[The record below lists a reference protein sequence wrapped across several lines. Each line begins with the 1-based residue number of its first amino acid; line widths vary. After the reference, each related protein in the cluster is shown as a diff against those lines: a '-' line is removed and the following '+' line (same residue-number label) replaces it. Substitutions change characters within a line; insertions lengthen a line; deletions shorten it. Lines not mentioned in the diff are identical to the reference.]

1 MVNSESGM
9 IARLFNS
16 LYYACWKEEAYISVY
31 MVRKISKAV
40 KLLALWLLPKKFKL
54 KVLRSVARNYE
65 RTIQD
70 YQDYEKGLYIRTVFE
85 SSFRISWSL
94 FVMPSFMWVFLLMDR
109 ITKNNIVSI
118 ICGFVI
124 VIICYKLPYKY
135 VINDKRYLAYFKE
148 FENNGAK
155 WHKKWKI
162 IAILFPIVSL
172 LNFIFGTL
180 WSIIIMDE
188 LFR

>member
-85 SSFRISWSL
+85 SSF
-94 FVMPSFMWVFLLMDR
+94 
-109 ITKNNIVSI
+109 NI
-118 ICGFVI
+118 
-124 VIICYKLPYKY
+124 LQT
-135 VINDKRYLAYFKE
+135 
-148 FENNGAK
+148 
-155 WHKKWKI
+155 
-162 IAILFPIVSL
+162 
-172 LNFIFGTL
+172 TL
-180 WSIIIMDE
+180 
-188 LFR
+188 